1 MTPSVSI
8 SAALQWLDSSQIDQ
22 YLRCQQPSKLF
33 HGPGGELWK
42 SVCRIGM
49 GKAKGGSKCP
59 GPELKEKACHGAI
72 HALPGGNLV
81 NRVSRHRFTASYV
94 FTMCMEFR

>member
-1 MTPSVSI
+1 MTPI
-8 SAALQWLDSSQIDQ
+8 GAALQWLGRSQIDQ

-42 SVCRIGM
+42 SVCRIGK

-59 GPELKEKACHGAI
+59 GPELKEKELKIAMQVAMPFLEAI
-72 HALPGGNLV
+72 
-81 NRVSRHRFTASYV
+81 
-94 FTMCMEFR
+94 